1 MTTKKSMDTW
11 FNPKFDVHPPSVER
25 SLHRIELLKELIR
38 DMQRGWGPD
47 MPSAASV
54 AHDSLKARLVEE
66 QKQLIVMRRPPAP
79 LRLAQK
85 IKPKT
90 KR

>member
-1 MTTKKSMDTW
+1 MTTKKTMDSW
-11 FNPKFDVHPPSVER
+11 FNPKFDTHPPSVER

-54 AHDSLKARLVEE
+54 AHDGLKAKLVEE
-66 QKQLIVMRRPPAP
+66 QKQLIVMRRPRAP
-79 LRLAQK
+79 LVLP
-85 IKPKT
+85 PKAT
-90 KR
+90 SRKR